1 MYNKLI
7 ILGIETSCDDTG
19 ISIYNNKNGILS
31 EYIYNQITHIKYGG
45 TIPELA
51 SRDHLKR
58 IMKLILLTLKKV
70 NYSFNDIHCIAYTK
84 GPGLNGPLL
93 IGAAIGKSL
102 SYALKIPSIG
112 INHLKAHI
120 VISFLFDKTIDFPSL
135 VLLISG
141 AHTLLLKMLD
151 FKTFF
156 LIGGTLDD
164 GIGETFDKVAR
175 SLNLV
180 PMSGVS
186 IEKQSK
192 KIFSF
197 THLRFPQPLSKHSLN
212 FSFSGLKTSVIN
224 NIKCRNMNSDSKS
237 NVAYNFQNTVIKMII
252 DKCKIVLNTGSF
264 KSILL
269 AGGVSSN
276 KELRLALSNVA
287 ESFNINVHLS
297 PKKYCTDNGSMIA
310 FLGFVNLVTG
320 KYDANFFIKVF
331 PNLKVN

>member
-31 EYIYNQITHIKYGG
+31 EYIYNQTSHIKYGG

-70 NYSFNDIHCIAYTK
+70 DCSLDDINCIAYTK

-93 IGAAIGKSL
+93 IGATIGKSL

-120 VISFLFDKTIDFPSL
+120 AILFAFRKKIIFPSL

-151 FKTFF
+151 FERFCF
-156 LIGGTLDD
+156 IGGTLDD
-164 GIGETFDKVAR
+164 GIGETFDKIAR
-175 SLNLV
+175 SLHLI
-180 PMSGVS
+180 PMNGIS
-186 IEKQSK
+186 IEKKSK
-192 KIFSF
+192 NDFKFKN
-197 THLRFPQPLSKHSLN
+197 LRFPQPLSKYSTN

-224 NIKCRNMNSDSKS
+224 TIKISNINSETQS
-237 NVAYNFQNTVIKMII
+237 NIAYNFQNTIIKMIT
-252 DKCKIVLNTGSF
+252 DKCKIVLNEDVF

-276 KELRLALSNVA
+276 KELRLALSNIA
-287 ESFNINVHLS
+287 ESLNIDIYLS

-310 FLGFVNLVTG
+310 FLGFVNFITG
-320 KYDANFFIKVF
+320 KYDTNFFIKVF
-331 PNLKVN
+331 PDLKFN

>member
-19 ISIYNNKNGILS
+19 ISIYNNANGILS
-31 EYIYNQITHIKYGG
+31 EYIYNQTSHIKYGG

-58 IMKLILLTLKKV
+58 LMKLILLTLKKADL
-70 NYSFNDIHCIAYTK
+70 SLDDINCIAYTK

-93 IGAAIGKSL
+93 IGATIGKSL

-120 VISFLFDKTIDFPSL
+120 AILFPFGKKIVFPSL

-151 FKTFF
+151 FECFYF
-156 LIGGTLDD
+156 IGGTLDD
-164 GIGETFDKVAR
+164 GVGETFDKIAR
-175 SLNLV
+175 SLNLI
-180 PMSGVS
+180 PMNGVS
-186 IEKQSK
+186 IEKQSSNDFK
-192 KIFSF
+192 FIN
-197 THLRFPQPLSKHSLN
+197 LRFPQPLSKQSLN

-224 NIKCRNMNSDSKS
+224 TVKISNINPESKS
-237 NVAYNFQNTVIKMII
+237 NISYNFQNTIIKMII
-252 DKCKIVLNTGSF
+252 DKCRTILNKESF

-276 KELRLALSNVA
+276 KELRLAVSNIA
-287 ESFNINVHLS
+287 ESLHINIYLS

-310 FLGFVNLVTG
+310 FLGFVDFVMG
-320 KYDANFFIKVF
+320 KYDNNFFIKVF
-331 PNLKVN
+331 PDLKLN